1 MSRLLDSWHSPL
13 FRRAMLEAVLVGVLA
28 GLVGVHVSLRRL
40 PFFVTAMSHATFP
53 GVVIASVLGVSLFVG
68 GTVFGFVVVALV
80 LAFGTQRVIDDTAV
94 IAVVLAG
101 SFALGVLILSTRAS
115 SSKDLSAFLVGSV
128 LTVTAADVV
137 TTVSVGVVVLAVLGL
152 MHKELILGAFDRTQ
166 AQSLGYPTR
175 LLDGVVL
182 AVVTVTLVT
191 AIPAVGTLLAIALL
205 TVPALTARLW
215 TTRLSTTMLVA
226 ACIGG
231 ASGALGL
238 CAAAIWSIAAG
249 GAIAMSAGAF
259 FVVSLTA
266 VSLAGLR
273 PGGERRAC

>member
-1 MSRLLDSWHSPL
+1 MTNLMESWHSPL

-53 GVVIASVLGVSLFVG
+53 GVVIASVLGLSLFVG

-80 LAFGTQRVIDDTAV
+80 LTFGARRVLDDTAV
-94 IAVVLAG
+94 IGVVLAG

-128 LTVTAADVV
+128 LTVTTADLL
-137 TTVSVGVVVLAVLGL
+137 TTVAVGTIVLVMLAL

-166 AQSLGYPTR
+166 AQSLGYSTR

-182 AVVTVTLVT
+182 VAITVTLVT

-215 TTRLSTTMLVA
+215 ATRLSTTMLLA
-226 ACIGG
+226 SIIGG
-231 ASGALGL
+231 VSGALGL

-249 GAIAMSAGAF
+249 GAIALSAGAM
-259 FVVSLTA
+259 FVVSLAA
-266 VSLAGLR
+266 VSLRSRLSVIHAR
-273 PGGERRAC
+273 